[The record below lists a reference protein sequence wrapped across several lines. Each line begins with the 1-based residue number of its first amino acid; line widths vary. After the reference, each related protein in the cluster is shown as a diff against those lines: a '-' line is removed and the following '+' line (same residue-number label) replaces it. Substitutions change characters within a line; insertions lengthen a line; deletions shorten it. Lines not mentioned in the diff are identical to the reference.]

1 MSKPLTSEALIKS
14 IKRRA
19 MIPSDQNTFTDQD
32 FLDMLNE
39 EILYFGAPHL
49 LRTHEEYL
57 LVSQDFALDGSR
69 EFEIPH
75 RSLGNK
81 LRELSYIVNVDTLG
95 VDTSDEQVYELSR
108 ISVEDLP
115 DYNNYASSRYTETF
129 YLKGNTVVLLG
140 EFSLTDAA
148 LRMHYYLRPSC
159 LVKENLVATINSID
173 TTTGTIVLNSFPDGF
188 AGSPEMDFVQFKAAN
203 QVLGFDIQPLT
214 VDSNTKTVTFTP
226 TDLPSHLTAGDYLT
240 VAQETIVPQLPVEL
254 HAVLCQR
261 VAVAALEALGDHEGK
276 MSAEAR
282 LEKME
287 KATTDIID
295 NRVEGA
301 PEKINNRHGAL
312 REATLNSRWKGSS
325 S

>member
-1 MSKPLTSEALIKS
+1 MSKPLTSVDLIKS

-57 LVSQDFALDGSR
+57 LVSEDFALDGSR
-69 EFEIPH
+69 EYQIPH

-81 LRELSYIVNVDTLG
+81 LRELAYVTNVDNT
-95 VDTSDEQVYELSR
+95 TASFDEQVYELSR
-108 ISVEDLP
+108 ISVDDLP
-115 DYNNYASSRYTETF
+115 DYNNYSSSRYTNTF
-129 YLKGNTVVLLG
+129 YLQGNKIILLG
-140 EFSLTDAA
+140 EFALTDAV
-148 LRMHYYLRPSC
+148 LRMHYYLRPNC
-159 LVKENLVATINSID
+159 LVKENKVATINSID
-173 TTTGTIVLNSFPDGF
+173 TATGTIVLNSFPDGF

-203 QVLGFDIQPLT
+203 QVLAFDKQPT
-214 VDSNTKTVTFTP
+214 SVDSNTKTVIFAP
-226 TDLPSHLTAGDYLT
+226 ADLPSELIAGDYLT

-254 HAVLCQR
+254 HAVLAQR
-261 VAVAALEALGDHEGK
+261 VAIAALESLGDEQGK
-276 MSAEAR
+276 QSAER
-282 LEKME
+282 QLEKME

-312 REATLNSRWKGSS
+312 REATLNSRFRGK
-325 S
+325 